1 MKLPYILIV
10 DDDRQV
16 LGAIQ
21 RDMRNKYRE
30 DYRVIATESA
40 NEALELLKE
49 LKLKNEAL
57 ALIISDQKM
66 PEMEGVV
73 FLEKS
78 KETSSII

>member
-1 MKLPYILIV
+1 MKLPYIVIV

-66 PEMEGVV
+66 PEMEGVT
-73 FLEKS
+73 FLEK
-78 KETSSII
+78 